1 MADGSTGL
9 IARNYPGAV
18 LVVGPL
24 GGYDHLDSVRTR
36 VPKESDEVTIK
47 RLHEYYRTLRV
58 VAIGLIITGSIYLTG
73 YWAYEII
80 KLMQEPPWVTIVLTA
95 IGVFVA
101 PSALF
106 LRMRRKFRR
115 YIREDMQRT
124 IELEKKLDPNR
135 TSSGLTKDGRTP
147 E

>member
-1 MADGSTGL
+1 M
-9 IARNYPGAV
+9 
-18 LVVGPL
+18 
-24 GGYDHLDSVRTR
+24 
-36 VPKESDEVTIK
+36 PKESDDVTIK

-58 VAIGLIITGSIYLTG
+58 VAIGLVITGSIYLTG

-80 KLMQEPPWVTIVLTA
+80 ELMQSPPWVTIALAA
-95 IGVFVA
+95 IGAFVA

-106 LRMRRKFRR
+106 FRMRQKFRL
-115 YIREDMQRT
+115 YVREDMQRT
-124 IELEKKLDPNR
+124 IQLERNLDPNR